1 MTPLRCIPKRTL
13 IGAIAM
19 TGHGDGEQLG
29 AGGDDGDPGRVEI
42 ILPRARSIVW
52 LGIKVY
58 LIVALGLPPLAT
70 TVAFLC
76 IAIITAVR

>member
-1 MTPLRCIPKRTL
+1 
-13 IGAIAM
+13 M

-58 LIVALGLPPLAT
+58 LIVVLGIPLLGMIVALLAI
-70 TVAFLC
+70 VI
-76 IAIITAVR
+76 IAVMG

>member
-1 MTPLRCIPKRTL
+1 MTD
-13 IGAIAM
+13 
-19 TGHGDGEQLG
+19 HDGGEDLSPG
-29 AGGDDGDPGRVEI
+29 RDGDDPHRIEI
-42 ILPRARSIVW
+42 VLPRARSIVW